1 MLIIMIPI
9 IAKLKFIMFLLP
21 FQISFQNSKPDNL
34 CVDGIVTHHLMVC
47 NKFLVIFLDFYTD
60 FSAARTSSIASFP
73 VICSTSR
80 AIITILGPSFSMT
93 FSRFSGVSA
102 G

>member
-1 MLIIMIPI
+1 MLLIMIPI

-47 NKFLVIFLDFYTD
+47 NKFLVIFLDFYTV
-60 FSAARTSSIASFP
+60 FLRRVQARLLPFLSSAPHREQLSPFLSPPFQ
-73 VICSTSR
+73 
-80 AIITILGPSFSMT
+80 
-93 FSRFSGVSA
+93 
-102 G
+102 